1 MSLRFHLFVSDISQL
16 NEDFDCKKVGS
27 RFSSLAPGME
37 EFSLDLPRAVKKSAL
52 GGMLRCVE
60 FVVAG

>member
-1 MSLRFHLFVSDISQL
+1 MSDVNQG

-27 RFSSLAPGME
+27 RFSSLAAGME